1 MFIWEFGIYKKVC
14 LTRKFS
20 LSIYEDLQGHVT
32 KWKNKKKEENIT
44 VLWVKFC
51 LPPNLHADAAK
62 YRVIKNLQRGS
73 QAAVRSLGGPNPGWA
88 APLERAATWTRPGAG
103 AGLSAGRGR
112 RRRSRLCGYPEVKP
126 PASRTIPACGVLL
139 PHQVNSHTQPATLPA
154 SQEGKSGDFFKP
166 LAVSQETIKRGRLAG
181 GGDEAG
187 GQSGSEASEC
197 GVSVFLWSVNCA
209 STDFLNKKL
218 KLN

>member
-1 MFIWEFGIYKKVC
+1 MKISRVMW
-14 LTRKFS
+14 
-20 LSIYEDLQGHVT
+20 LSGKI
-32 KWKNKKKEENIT
+32 KRKKKSIT

-51 LPPNLHADAAK
+51 LPPNLHVDAAK

-73 QAAVRSLGGPNPGWA
+73 QAAVRSLGGPNPGWLV
-88 APLERAATWTRPGAG
+88 PLEKAATWTRPDARGGWAVCQMGGGADG
-103 AGLSAGRGR
+103 ADSAGTL
-112 RRRSRLCGYPEVKP
+112 RSNLQPPEPSQRVALCY
-126 PASRTIPACGVLL
+126 ST
-139 PHQVNSHTQPATLPA
+139 QVNSHTQPAMLRS
-154 SQEGKSGDFFKP
+154 SQEGKYGDSSYL
-166 LAVSQETIKRGRLAG
+166 LAVSQETIKRGHLVG
-181 GGDEAG
+181 GGEWSW